1 MPHNVRMASLACNLP
16 SRLVRNDDPAFA
28 QVEPIDAQWWQFWGI
43 ESRYFMDSQAGE
55 SELTLAEHTA
65 RQALERAGVEPE
77 ALDLVLSNSTSP
89 FVTGE
94 HEEHD
99 ERGASASGM
108 RRFAPRLSGTLC
120 KRLGAHRALNADVE
134 MECASFALQLQI
146 AANFIKQGRARRV
159 LVCSSE
165 RMSALVDYTSK
176 SSTNFGDG
184 AAAAVLVADEHSSSG
199 ADWLD
204 AVYRSDA
211 THYGLATMR
220 WRGAHER
227 AECEAETSS
236 QRPPRFGV
244 YFTLAQQAQELI
256 ARFMPEAIPDIVDR
270 LLRKNG
276 LAAQDVDAMVFHQP
290 SKILVNAWA
299 QRLGLRPEQYV
310 VRVADCACLVSAAVA
325 LALHDSIA
333 RGIVRPGGLVVIATA
348 GAGWGFGA
356 QLWRWGETAVT
367 PLSFETNNGIP
378 SDGI

>member
-16 SRLVRNDDPAFA
+16 SRLMRNDDPAFA
-28 QVEPIDAQWWQFWGI
+28 EVEPIESQWWQFWGI
-43 ESRYFMDSQAGE
+43 ESRYVIDPQAGE

-65 RQALERAGVEPE
+65 RQALERAGIEAA
-77 ALDLVLSNSTSP
+77 ALDLVLFNSTSP
-89 FVTGE
+89 FVTAE
-94 HEEHD
+94 D
-99 ERGASASGM
+99 EQSGPSTDAA

-120 KRLGAHRALNADVE
+120 ERLGAHRALNADVE

-146 AANFIKQGRARRV
+146 AANFIKQGRARYV

-184 AAAAVLVADEHSSSG
+184 AAAAVLVADEASADG

-227 AECEAETSS
+227 DEPAPVE
-236 QRPPRFGV
+236 RGDRYGV
-244 YFTLAQQAQELI
+244 YFTLAQQAQQLI
-256 ARFMPEAIPDIVDR
+256 ARFMPEAIPDIVNR
-270 LLRKNG
+270 LLHKNG
-276 LAAQDVDAMVFHQP
+276 LRTQDIDAMVFHQP

-299 QRLGLRPEQYV
+299 QRLGLKPEQYV

-325 LALHDSIA
+325 LALNESIE

-356 QLWRWGETAVT
+356 QLWRWGETAVAPQRFDT
-367 PLSFETNNGIP
+367 SNGTS